1 MKKLIIITVVLAI
14 AAVAGYFGYEQIQAQ
29 QEVEL
34 TGASEDNLRVDTGI
48 DRVMAEGKIIPL
60 QEVSLSAQTS
70 GRVVELFVSEGDSV
84 VEGDALLQLDTTD
97 EEIAIRQAEAGV
109 TQAKATLET
118 AQAGWLQAQLNLDV
132 ANLGVRSAEADLA
145 LLQSGPTTAQI
156 TLTERN
162 VAVAEAAINQ
172 AGSNLS
178 LVTEGATSAQIAAA
192 QAQVTAAQKA
202 YDNAL
207 KIYQPILQD
216 ENSNEADREQASF
229 LLTASLSGLSSAQ
242 AALDALLAGATNAER
257 NAAGSGV
264 TIASNQRDAVAAQL
278 DLLLAGTRAEQIA
291 IATASLQQAQDRV
304 LEAEVGTAIAE
315 TAVTQA
321 EAALAEAEAALTTA
335 AYNRSERTLV
345 APIAGTVA
353 AIYIKEDEVAQVG
366 MPIVI
371 LADFSQWLV
380 ETTDLTELD
389 VVEVARGLAVAVEV
403 DAFPGEILSGVV
415 TDISSVSANV
425 LGDVTYSVTVE
436 MTDDQGM
443 PLRWGMT
450 AVASMDTTK

>member
-34 TGASEDNLRVDTGI
+34 TGASEDSLRVDTGI
-48 DRVMAEGKIIPL
+48 DRVTAEGKIIPL
-60 QEVSLSAQTS
+60 QVVNLSAQTS
-70 GRVVELFVSEGDSV
+70 GRVAELFVSEGDSV
-84 VEGDALLQLDTTD
+84 VAGDALLQLDTTD
-97 EEIAIRQAEAGV
+97 EEIAIRQAETGV
-109 TQAKATLET
+109 TQAKATLEST
-118 AQAGWLQAQLNLDV
+118 QAGWLQAQLNLDV

-162 VAVAEAAINQ
+162 IAVAEATVNQ

-178 LVTEGATSAQIAAA
+178 LVTEGASSAQIAAA

-202 YDNAL
+202 YDAAL
-207 KIYQPILQD
+207 KIYRPVLQD
-216 ENSNEADREQASF
+216 ENSNETDREQASF
-229 LLTASLSGLSSAQ
+229 LLTASLSSLSSAQ

-291 IATASLQQAQDRV
+291 IATASLQQAQDKV
-304 LEAEVGTAIAE
+304 LEAEVGAAIAE

-321 EAALAEAEAALTTA
+321 GAALAEAEAALTTA
-335 AYNRSERTLV
+335 AHNLSERTLV

-366 MPIVI
+366 TPIVI

-380 ETTDLTELD
+380 KTTDLTELD
-389 VVEVARGLAVAVEV
+389 VVEVARGLAVALEI

-415 TDISSVSANV
+415 SDISSVSAKV

-436 MTDDQGM
+436 VTDDQGV

-450 AVASMDTTK
+450 AVVNVDTAE

>member
-1 MKKLIIITVVLAI
+1 M
-14 AAVAGYFGYEQIQAQ
+14 
-29 QEVEL
+29 
-34 TGASEDNLRVDTGI
+34 
-48 DRVMAEGKIIPL
+48 
-60 QEVSLSAQTS
+60 
-70 GRVVELFVSEGDSV
+70 
-84 VEGDALLQLDTTD
+84 
-97 EEIAIRQAEAGV
+97 
-109 TQAKATLET
+109 
-118 AQAGWLQAQLNLDV
+118 
-132 ANLGVRSAEADLA
+132 
-145 LLQSGPTTAQI
+145 
-156 TLTERN
+156 
-162 VAVAEAAINQ
+162 
-172 AGSNLS
+172 S

-202 YDNAL
+202 YDAAL
-207 KIYQPILQD
+207 KIYRPVLQD
-216 ENSNEADREQASF
+216 ENSNETDREQASF
-229 LLTASLSGLSSAQ
+229 LLTASLSSLSSAQ

-291 IATASLQQAQDRV
+291 IATASLQQAQDKI
-304 LEAEVGTAIAE
+304 LEAEVGAAIAE

-335 AYNRSERTLV
+335 AHNLSERTLV

-366 MPIVI
+366 TPIVI

-380 ETTDLTELD
+380 KTTDLTELD
-389 VVEVARGLAVAVEV
+389 VVEVARGLAVALEI

-415 TDISSVSANV
+415 SDISSVSAKV

-436 MTDDQGM
+436 VTDDQGV

-450 AVASMDTTK
+450 AVVNVDTAE

>member
-1 MKKLIIITVVLAI
+1 MKKLVIITVVLAI

-29 QEVEL
+29 QEVEP
-34 TGASEDNLRVDTGI
+34 TGASEDSLRVDTGI
-48 DRVMAEGKIIPL
+48 DRVTAEGKIIPL
-60 QEVSLSAQTS
+60 QVVNLSAQTS
-70 GRVVELFVSEGDSV
+70 GRVAELFVSEGDSV
-84 VEGDALLQLDTTD
+84 VAGDALLQLDTTD
-97 EEIAIRQAEAGV
+97 EEIAIRQAETGV
-109 TQAKATLET
+109 TQAKATLEST
-118 AQAGWLQAQLNLDV
+118 QAGWLQAQLNLDV

-162 VAVAEAAINQ
+162 IAVAEATVNQ

-178 LVTEGATSAQIAAA
+178 LVTEGASSAQIAAA

-202 YDNAL
+202 YDAAL
-207 KIYQPILQD
+207 KIYRPVLQD
-216 ENSNEADREQASF
+216 ENSNETDREQASF
-229 LLTASLSGLSSAQ
+229 LLTASLSSLSSAQ

-291 IATASLQQAQDRV
+291 IATASLQQAQDKV
-304 LEAEVGTAIAE
+304 LEAEVGAAIAE

-335 AYNRSERTLV
+335 AHNLSERTLV

-366 MPIVI
+366 TPIVI

-380 ETTDLTELD
+380 KTTDLTELD
-389 VVEVARGLAVAVEV
+389 VVEVARGLAVALEI

-415 TDISSVSANV
+415 SDISSVSAKV

-436 MTDDQGM
+436 VTDDQGV

-450 AVASMDTTK
+450 AVVNVDTAE

>member
-1 MKKLIIITVVLAI
+1 MKKLVIITVVLAI

-29 QEVEL
+29 QEVEP
-34 TGASEDNLRVDTGI
+34 TGASEDSLRVDTGI
-48 DRVMAEGKIIPL
+48 DRVTAEGKIIPL
-60 QEVSLSAQTS
+60 QVVNLSAQTS
-70 GRVVELFVSEGDSV
+70 GRVAELFVSEGDSV
-84 VEGDALLQLDTTD
+84 VAGDALLQLDTTD
-97 EEIAIRQAEAGV
+97 EEIAIRQAETGV
-109 TQAKATLET
+109 TQAKATLEST
-118 AQAGWLQAQLNLDV
+118 QAGWLQAQLNLDV

-156 TLTERN
+156 TLIERN
-162 VAVAEAAINQ
+162 VAVAEATVNQ

-178 LVTEGATSAQIAAA
+178 LVTEGASSAQIAAA

-202 YDNAL
+202 YDAAL
-207 KIYQPILQD
+207 KIYRPVLQD
-216 ENSNEADREQASF
+216 ENSNETDREQASF
-229 LLTASLSGLSSAQ
+229 LLTASLSSLSSAQ

-291 IATASLQQAQDRV
+291 IATASLQQAQDKI
-304 LEAEVGTAIAE
+304 LEAEVGAAIAE

-335 AYNRSERTLV
+335 AHNLSERTLV

-366 MPIVI
+366 TPIVI

-380 ETTDLTELD
+380 KTTDLTELD
-389 VVEVARGLAVAVEV
+389 VVEVARGLAVALEI

-415 TDISSVSANV
+415 SDISSVSAKV

-436 MTDDQGM
+436 VTDDQGV

-450 AVASMDTTK
+450 AVVNVDTAE

>member
-1 MKKLIIITVVLAI
+1 MKKLVIITVVLAI

-29 QEVEL
+29 QEVEP
-34 TGASEDNLRVDTGI
+34 TGASEDSLRVDTGI
-48 DRVMAEGKIIPL
+48 DRVTAEGKIIPL
-60 QEVSLSAQTS
+60 QVVNLSAQTS
-70 GRVVELFVSEGDSV
+70 GRVAELFVSEGDSV
-84 VEGDALLQLDTTD
+84 VAGDALLQLDTTD
-97 EEIAIRQAEAGV
+97 EEIAIRQAETGV
-109 TQAKATLET
+109 TQAKATLEST
-118 AQAGWLQAQLNLDV
+118 QAGWLQAQLNLDV

-156 TLTERN
+156 TLIERN
-162 VAVAEAAINQ
+162 VAVAEATVNQ

-178 LVTEGATSAQIAAA
+178 LVTEGASSAQIAAA

-202 YDNAL
+202 YDAAL
-207 KIYQPILQD
+207 KIYRPVLQD
-216 ENSNEADREQASF
+216 ENSNETDREQASF
-229 LLTASLSGLSSAQ
+229 LLTASLSSLSSAQ

-291 IATASLQQAQDRV
+291 IATASLQQAQDKV
-304 LEAEVGTAIAE
+304 LEAEVGAAIAE

-335 AYNRSERTLV
+335 AHNLSERTLV

-366 MPIVI
+366 TPIVI

-380 ETTDLTELD
+380 KTTDLTELD
-389 VVEVARGLAVAVEV
+389 VVEVARGLAVALEI

-415 TDISSVSANV
+415 SDISSVSAKV

-436 MTDDQGM
+436 VTDDQGV

-450 AVASMDTTK
+450 AVVNVDTAE